1 MRCNTHLLLVCRFK
15 SQEAAKPQANPFIT
29 GANRPMKNFDA
40 EDYSDAGHVTIRS
53 TRNLLSGRSL
63 LRDQGI
69 PYIKRMPAFGESR
82 RFAGTLMDKFGS
94 TRA

>member
-1 MRCNTHLLLVCRFK
+1 MQHASPRWFVASSRKKRLSHRRIR
-15 SQEAAKPQANPFIT
+15 SSPAR
-29 GANRPMKNFDA
+29 NRPMKNFDA

-53 TRNLLSGRSL
+53 TRNLLSGRFL